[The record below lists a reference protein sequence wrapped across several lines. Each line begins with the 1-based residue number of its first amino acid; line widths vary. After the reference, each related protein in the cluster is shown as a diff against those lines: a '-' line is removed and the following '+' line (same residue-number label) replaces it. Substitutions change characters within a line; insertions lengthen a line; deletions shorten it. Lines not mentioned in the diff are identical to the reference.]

1 MELSNF
7 TPGLALRG
15 LQCGMM
21 VKLRDNTRSDLDEC
35 HAEGQLSK
43 ICRKAKSLINF
54 SNLKCIKE
62 SIYFLLE

>member
-1 MELSNF
+1 MYNFFFMEFSNF

-35 HAEGQLSK
+35 RAEG
-43 ICRKAKSLINF
+43 
-54 SNLKCIKE
+54 
-62 SIYFLLE
+62 

>member
-21 VKLRDNTRSDLDEC
+21 VKLRDNTGSDLDEC
-35 HAEGQLSK
+35 GAEGQLSK
-43 ICRKAKSLINF
+43 ICRNAKS
-54 SNLKCIKE
+54 
-62 SIYFLLE
+62 